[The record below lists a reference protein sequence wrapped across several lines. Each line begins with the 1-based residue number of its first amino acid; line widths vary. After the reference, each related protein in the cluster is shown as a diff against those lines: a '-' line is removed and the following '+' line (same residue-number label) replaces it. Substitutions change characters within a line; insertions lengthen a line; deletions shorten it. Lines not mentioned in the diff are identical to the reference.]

1 MSLYL
6 PRHFELQDPT
16 ALQAL
21 MHEHPLATWVCVVD
35 GEPVVNHLPLHLDP
49 TRGAHGTLI
58 GHVAR
63 ANTVWKT
70 APTSSVVI
78 FHGPQ
83 SYVTPSWYPTKRET
97 GKVVPTWN
105 YAVVHAQGLPR
116 FIHDTGE
123 LHALVSRLTN
133 RHEAGRAQ
141 PWSVD
146 DAPHEY
152 TQAMLGAIVGVEIE
166 ITKIQG
172 KFKLSQ
178 NRLPVDQQ
186 GVFEGAAQGS
196 AEEREMAQAMAQAVA
211 GLDTGSSGPAR
222 GA

>member
-6 PRHFELQDPT
+6 PRHFEQNDPA
-16 ALQAL
+16 ALRAL

-35 GEPVVNHLPLHLDP
+35 GEPVINHLPLHLD
-49 TRGAHGTLI
+49 TSRGEHGTLI

-63 ANTVWKT
+63 ANTIWQSQ
-70 APTSSVVI
+70 PTSSVVI

-83 SYVTPSWYPTKRET
+83 SYVTPSWYPTKRES

-116 FIHDTGE
+116 FIHDAAE

-133 RHEAGRAQ
+133 RHEEGRAH

-146 DAPHEY
+146 DAPADY
-152 TQAMLGAIVGVEIE
+152 TQTMLRAIVGLEIE

-186 GVFEGAAQGS
+186 GVHAGALQGTE
-196 AEEREMAQAMAQAVA
+196 EERAMAQAMAQAVP
-211 GLDTGSSGPAR
+211 GVL

>member
-6 PRHFELQDPT
+6 PRHFEQQDPA

-63 ANTVWKT
+63 ANTVWKI

-152 TQAMLGAIVGVEIE
+152 TQTMLGAIVGVEIE

-211 GLDTGSSGPAR
+211 GLDTGSSGPVR